1 MSNEPTTDCI
11 FLKYFDEDDLLLA
24 SKLLKAYDEAK
35 NDKKSIVN
43 TLNLNLLRISKYYN
57 NELYL
62 TDGEMDLVIED
73 GEFKEVL
80 YLPDCGFYGTI
91 KEILETFTKL
101 SVLDDYDLDI
111 INDYAVKNNCEVL
124 IKRIFKI
131 RGF

>member
-24 SKLLKAYDEAK
+24 SDLLKAYKD
-35 NDKKSIVN
+35 NKKDIDN
-43 TLNLNLLRISKYYN
+43 ILNPNLLRISKYYN

-91 KEILETFTKL
+91 KEILETFKNL
-101 SVLDDYDLDI
+101 SVLDDCDLDI
-111 INDYAVKNNCEVL
+111 INDYAIKNNSEVL

-131 RGF
+131 RGY

>member
-24 SKLLKAYDEAK
+24 SDLLKAYKD
-35 NDKKSIVN
+35 NKKDIDN
-43 TLNLNLLRISKYYN
+43 ILNPNLIRISKYYN